1 MGKLINIDNG
11 GTLTDIWVLDGAR
24 SYHTKTITTPFDL
37 SKCFMEGLTKVSAL
51 IYGGENLAALL
62 QSTDHIRYSTTQGT
76 NALVERKG
84 PRLGLLIDMRAGI
97 EELQG
102 NASEREIFGDLA
114 GTRLARI
121 DTALEGDDFTRAVVH
136 AFGDLTAAGAQRI
149 VVSFSG
155 EDHAGREMQL
165 MRETLRMFPRHL
177 LGAVPVLY
185 ASSLGCEEDF
195 RRRTWTALTNAY
207 LHPAME
213 RFLYNA
219 ENLLRA
225 YRMKNP
231 LLIYRNDGYSG
242 RVAKTIALKTYS
254 SGPRGGME
262 GARVYADHYG
272 YDRLLSMDVG
282 GTTTDIGLVENNA
295 IRVQPHGEVEGIA
308 CAFPLCDI
316 VSAGVGGGSI
326 FRVREGR
333 ICVGPDSVGGAPGPA
348 CFGMG
353 GRQAT
358 ITDAL
363 LLMGVL
369 DPATYFGGGM
379 ALDAGRARAAIEE
392 NIARPLGIDIEAAVH
407 DMFDAWTGKIAAC
420 LRDYTQITPDT
431 VLAAF
436 GGGGPLAALAVA
448 GHLGIGTVLVPGLAA
463 VFSAHG
469 IGFSDIA
476 HQAEERFDGGG
487 NDGGLSAALGR
498 LKERVLRDM
507 FSEGFEAKECRLEA
521 WVRDADRTLPLDADA
536 PLMPRGMD
544 GSVMIGM
551 RATKSVNHARL
562 AAGIAPA
569 AHEARLS
576 IPRNLLMR
584 DGTHRDLPVV
594 RIEEQ
599 KPGADGVGPA
609 LVEDAYW
616 TCLMPEGWRFEF
628 TANGDIL
635 FNRTGEKK

>member
-37 SKCFMEGLTKVSAL
+37 SKCFMEGLAKISSL
-51 IYGGENLAALL
+51 IYGEESLAALL

-84 PRLGLLIDMRAGI
+84 PRLGLLIDARTGI
-97 EELQG
+97 DELQRDV
-102 NASEREIFGDLA
+102 REKKVFEDLV
-114 GTRLARI
+114 GTRLARL
-121 DTALEGDDFTRAVVH
+121 DTSLEGEDFTRALVH

-149 VVSFSG
+149 VISFSG
-155 EDHAGREMQL
+155 EDHAGHEAHL
-165 MRETLRMFPRHL
+165 MRETLYMFPRHL
-177 LGAVPVLY
+177 LGAVPVLH
-185 ASSLGCEEDF
+185 ASSLSREEDF
-195 RRRTWTALTNAY
+195 GRRTWTALTNAY

-219 ENLLRA
+219 ENLLRP
-225 YRMKNP
+225 YRMTNP

-242 RVAKTIALKTYS
+242 CVAKTIALKTYS

-262 GARVYADHYG
+262 GARAYAYHYG
-272 YDRLLSMDVG
+272 YARLLSMDVG
-282 GTTTDIGLVENNA
+282 GTTTDIGLVENGA
-295 IRVQPHGEVEGIA
+295 IKAQPHGEVEGIA

-316 VSAGVGGGSI
+316 VSAGIGGGSI

-369 DPATYFGGGM
+369 DSATYFGGGM
-379 ALDAGRARAAIEE
+379 TLDAERARAAIEE
-392 NIARPLGIDIEAAVH
+392 NIALPLGIDIETAVH
-407 DMFDAWTGKIAAC
+407 DMFDAWAKKIAAC
-420 LRDYTQITPDT
+420 LRDYAQVTRDT
-431 VLAAF
+431 VLGAF

-448 GHLGIGTVLVPGLAA
+448 GHLGIDTVLVPGLAA

-476 HQAEERFDGGG
+476 HQAEESFGDEE
-487 NDGGLSAALGR
+487 DSGGLPAVLDR
-498 LKERVLRDM
+498 LRERVLRDM
-507 FSEGFEAKECRLEA
+507 FSEGFEADECRLEA
-521 WVRDADRTLPLDADA
+521 WARDAERTLTLDPDA
-536 PLMPRGMD
+536 SLLPHAL
-544 GSVMIGM
+544 GSKAMIGM
-551 RATKSVNHARL
+551 RATKTVNHARL
-562 AAGIAPA
+562 ADEGAIGT
-569 AHEARLS
+569 HEVQIS
-576 IPRNLLMR
+576 ISRNLLMR
-584 DGTHRDLPVV
+584 DGTRRDLPVIRV
-594 RIEEQ
+594 EEQ
-599 KPGADGVGPA
+599 KPGASGIGPA
-609 LVEDAYW
+609 LIEDAYW
-616 TCLMPEGWRFEF
+616 TCLMPEGWRFDF

-635 FNRTGEKK
+635 FNREGEKR